1 MALSVVKGAGSAALG
16 AGSNARKNAIAETS
30 LFIVENRLN
39 AIAYKSAPSVLLS
52 ANQAK

>member
-1 MALSVVKGAGSAALG
+1 MALSEVKGAGSAAFA
-16 AGSNARKNAIAETS
+16 AGSNASKTAIAETS

-39 AIAYKSAPSVLLS
+39 AIAYKPAPSVLLS